1 MDGLY
6 NTCKLLKCVGCM
18 FVCICTDI
26 LEQSAVWVDEVNYY
40 DLRLNRNKGISPL
53 SLRQADP
60 LGIETDKY
68 VKAGTDIFVVN
79 IHKYNNV
86 HIQLHRN
93 G

>member
-1 MDGLY
+1 MMLFVIFVLY
-6 NTCKLLKCVGCM
+6 VCNY
-18 FVCICTDI
+18 FCICLDI

-68 VKAGTDIFVVN
+68 EKAVTHFCF
-79 IHKYNNV
+79 
-86 HIQLHRN
+86 
-93 G
+93 